1 MRTLINTEGLSPELA
16 LCAQLLVY
24 AAVHSHAAQERTS
37 AEIKDAME
45 VFFTKEQI
53 RMALRFVKDKRK
65 AGYEP

>member
-1 MRTLINTEGLSPELA
+1 MRTLINTEGLSPDLA

-37 AEIKDAME
+37 LEIKDAMG
-45 VFFTKEQI
+45 VFFTKEQT